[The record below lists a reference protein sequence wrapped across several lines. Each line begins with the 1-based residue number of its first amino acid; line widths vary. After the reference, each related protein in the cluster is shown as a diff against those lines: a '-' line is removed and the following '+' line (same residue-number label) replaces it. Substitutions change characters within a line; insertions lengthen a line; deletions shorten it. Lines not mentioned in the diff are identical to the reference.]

1 MLKINEAINEEKK
14 EGLALATE
22 IVQFDHVTKRYPGKV
37 ALRDANFTLPR
48 GKVIGLI
55 GPNGSGKS
63 TALKLMAGLL
73 RASGGTV
80 TVNGKPATRRIGG
93 EVAYLSELDALYS
106 SFTIEETIRLQ
117 QGLYE
122 DFDQKKAHEM
132 LAFMQLNLWD
142 RVKNLSKGNRGRL
155 KIVLALSRSAA
166 LILMDEPLSG
176 LDPIV
181 RESIIKGMISFI
193 DLETQTVIMT
203 THEVAE
209 VEPMLDLVVAIRDSQ
224 VLKVE
229 EIDNIR
235 GELNMSL
242 VEWMKQTLA

>member
-1 MLKINEAINEEKK
+1 MLRINEAIKEEVALVK
-14 EGLALATE
+14 EV
-22 IVQFDHVTKRYPGKV
+22 VQFDHVTKRYPGKV
-37 ALRDANFTLPR
+37 ALRDVTFTLPR

-73 RASGGTV
+73 RASIGAV
-80 TVNGKPATRRIGG
+80 AVNGKPATRRIGG

-106 SFTIEETIRLQ
+106 SFTIEETIGLH

-122 DFDQKKAHEM
+122 DFDREKAHEM
-132 LAFMQLNLWD
+132 LSFMQLNPGD
-142 RVKNLSKGNRGRL
+142 KVKNLSKGNRGRL
-155 KIVLALSRSAA
+155 KIVLALSRRAA

-209 VEPMLDLVVAIRDSQ
+209 IEPMLDLVVAIRDGQ
-224 VLKVE
+224 VLKIE

-235 GELNMSL
+235 GQLNMSL

>member
-1 MLKINEAINEEKK
+1 MLKINDYAKQNLTTIA
-14 EGLALATE
+14 GV
-22 IVQFDHVTKRYPGKV
+22 VQFEHVTKRYPGKV
-37 ALRDANFTLPR
+37 ALRDVTFTLPR
-48 GKVIGLI
+48 GNVIGLI

-73 RASGGTV
+73 RASSGTV
-80 TVNGKPATRRIGG
+80 EVNGKPATRRIGG
-93 EVAYLSELDALYS
+93 EVAYLSELDTLYS
-106 SFTIEETIRLQ
+106 GFTIEETIKLH

-122 DFDQKKAHEM
+122 DFDREKAYAM
-132 LAFMQLNLWD
+132 LAFMQLNAED

-155 KIVLALSRSAA
+155 KIVLALSRRAA
-166 LILMDEPLSG
+166 LVLMDEPLSG

-193 DLETQTVIMT
+193 DLEAQTVIMT

-209 VEPMLDLVVAIRDSQ
+209 IEPMLDLVVAIKDGQ
-224 VLKVE
+224 VLKIE

-242 VEWMKQTLA
+242 VEWMKQALS